1 MKDLVTLINAA
12 VLFYAAASFFLFIR
26 KTKIAIIFIFTGFIL
41 YTLFIVS
48 RGWLTG
54 IFLVNGLVEGV
65 YFMPW
70 VMALIISSLSLF
82 SNDYDYK
89 REIMT
94 AVLPLLCLSLFAVYY
109 PKGLIPPTPNKLTI
123 WAYIFFIAEAGG
135 HAFFYLG
142 GWFAAIAVVKK
153 KRTVDFHQILLWGF
167 ILFSISQVSGAVWA
181 FLGWGSPFRWGTRH
195 LQSAVIWC
203 YYAAYLHLRFLK
215 AWSDV
220 QRMLYA
226 IAGSIVT
233 GVCSFGSYLH
243 EMNFPRIGG

>member
-1 MKDLVTLINAA
+1 MKESVVLINAA
-12 VLFYAAASFFLFIR
+12 ILFYAAASFFLFIR
-26 KTKIAIIFIFTGFIL
+26 KTKIAFIFILTGFIV

-54 IFLVNGLVEGV
+54 IFLINGLVEGV

-70 VMALIISSLSLF
+70 VMALIISYLSLF
-82 SNDYDYK
+82 SNDSDIK

-142 GWFAAIAVVKK
+142 GWFAAIAVIKK
-153 KRTVDFHQILLWGF
+153 QRMVDFHQLLLWGF
-167 ILFSISQVSGAVWA
+167 VLFSISQVCGAVWA

-215 AWSDV
+215 TWSDV
-220 QRMLYA
+220 QRMVYV

-233 GVCSFGSYLH
+233 GLCSFGSYLH